1 MSRNSDRLGLSN
13 KPEPAE
19 APPQMFNP
27 LSFTAPTEFV
37 DLPSKGIGY
46 PKDHPLYGK
55 DCLEIRYMTA
65 KDEDILSNQSLI
77 KKGVALERLLENII
91 IDSQID
97 PLTLCIADRNAIL
110 IQARGTAYGYD
121 YEASVQCG
129 NCSTKNTMIFNLRE
143 PKIKQGYTG
152 EQDIVKLNDNG
163 LFSTK
168 LPFSNFNIEFRTAN
182 GIEEAKLAQVMISDV
197 KEFKIT
203 DQYKDMIKSIEGHT
217 EQDIINQF
225 VDNMPLMDSTHLKIC
240 LKYASPSIEVK
251 ETLTCKNCSHEEEVQ
266 VPFGT
271 DFFWPNLEV
280 HGRRV

>member
-13 KPEPAE
+13 KPEAAE

-46 PKDHPLYGK
+46 PKDHPLFGK
-55 DCLEIRYMTA
+55 DSLEIRFMTA

-91 IDSQID
+91 IDRQID
-97 PLTLCIADRNAIL
+97 PLTLLIADRNAIL
-110 IQARGTAYGYD
+110 IKARGTAYGYD
-121 YEASVQCG
+121 YEATVKCPK
-129 NCSTKNTMIFNLRE
+129 CSTTNTMIFNLRE
-143 PKIKQGYTG
+143 PTIKQGMQK
-152 EQDIVKLNDNG
+152 EQEIVKINSNG
-163 LFSTK
+163 LFQTT
-168 LPFSNFNIEFRTAN
+168 LPFSKFTIEFRTAN

-203 DQYKDMIKSIEGHT
+203 DQYKDMILSVEGHSDQ
-217 EQDIINQF
+217 EIINKF
-225 VDNMPLMDSTHLKIC
+225 VENMPMNDSTHFKMC
-240 LKYASPSIEVK
+240 LRFASPSIEVK
-251 ETLTCKNCSHEEEVQ
+251 EKMTCKNCSHEEEVQ

-271 DFFWPNLEV
+271 DFFWPNF
-280 HGRRV
+280 